1 LNTPSVW
8 TDPASSLLIEYPGAV
23 YHVMA
28 RGNVQSPIYLDDAHV
43 SECPRQ
49 GGIQSQLALP
59 RLLSYDQPLRP
70 YYYLLI
76 EIPVGNPLKFQGNN
90 VTLISCFC
98 LSPFRLFFLRSQ
110 QLETRPSFEPSKT
123 LAFLFIRPLQK
134 RRDCIILRE
143 AES

>member
-1 LNTPSVW
+1 VSGQIRPALCSSNIPELFTMRWPGEMSRARYTSMMPMFLSVLGSVKSNLNW
-8 TDPASSLLIEYPGAV
+8 LCHAY
-23 YHVMA
+23 
-28 RGNVQSPIYLDDAHV
+28 YL
-43 SECPRQ
+43 
-49 GGIQSQLALP
+49 
-59 RLLSYDQPLRP
+59 YDQPLRP

-76 EIPVGNPLKFQGNN
+76 EIPVGNLLKFQGNN